1 MSQSSSLSSSYTAA
15 PSPSP
20 SPSPSSSSH
29 YPSNSK
35 SASLTSQSIE
45 LLVKDAVKRY
55 VKDNQV
61 IGLGSGSTI
70 ALLVKEMAR
79 LENKNTLKF
88 IVTSLQIKTEA
99 ENSGLEIVDENQIPE
114 IDIVFD
120 GADQID
126 SQYNMIKGGG
136 GALLKEKILISAAKK
151 VIIIA
156 DSTKFVETFNR
167 PVPIEVHPFARSA
180 VSKKLKEISSQVQLR
195 ILEKGY
201 PFITENGNIIFDTTF
216 TSITDVSKKETELKS
231 IPGVLEVGF
240 FTRRADIYYKAK
252 NDGNFE
258 SISF

>member
-1 MSQSSSLSSSYTAA
+1 MSQSSSSSSSYTAA
-15 PSPSP
+15 PSPSH
-20 SPSPSSSSH
+20 SHSSSSH

-35 SASLTSQSIE
+35 SPLVTSQSIE
-45 LLVKDAVKRY
+45 LLAKDAVKRY

-70 ALLVKEMAR
+70 AFLVKEMAR

-156 DSTKFVETFNR
+156 DSTKFVEMFNR

-216 TSITDVSKKETELKS
+216 SSITDVSKKEIELKS